1 MAETINYGLYVSSDE
16 KTKFMEWR
24 NKVAGETYSNM
35 IKIDTALKGKQDAL
49 GNGIGTTVSGNGVN
63 VDTPV
68 RGIITQEEY
77 DALSEEEKNKGMY
90 IISDGEGGAGGS
102 ADAVGHVRSE
112 SVKSIAAMT
121 QTEYDALAAKDASTL
136 YVIRG

>member
-1 MAETINYGLYVSSDE
+1 MSETINYGFYVDSDDT
-16 KTKFMEWR
+16 TKFIEWR
-24 NKVAGETYSNM
+24 NKIAGETDSNM

-49 GNGIGTTVSGNGVN
+49 GNGIGTTVSENCVN

-77 DALSEEEKNKGMY
+77 DALSEEEKNNGMY
-90 IISDGEGGAGGS
+90 IVSDGEEGAGGS
-102 ADAVGHVRSE
+102 ADAVDHVRSE
-112 SVKSIAAMT
+112 SVKNIVAIT
-121 QTEYDALAAKDASTL
+121 QTEYDALATKDVSTL